1 MMVFGPDGDTLTGC
15 GITDMAMAMCGGTD
29 IITFGQDHTHIMGVF
44 MMRLILFGDITILFT
59 TVMDTVMDTH
69 TVIILG
75 GDHTTLG
82 ITTALMA
89 ET

>member
-44 MMRLILFGDITILFT
+44 MIRLILFGDIMILFT
-59 TVMDTVMDTH
+59 TVMDMVMDTH

-75 GDHTTLG
+75 GDHTTHG

-89 ET
+89 EI